1 MILMTIPE
9 AKTIVENYYQKN
21 GNNTEEECFLLTE
34 ALSFL
39 IHETNNSRYMVQL
52 GGFYY
57 YQKNYELAL
66 KYYTMAAE
74 LGNES
79 AVIGL
84 GYIWY
89 YGRTG
94 IVDYEKAY
102 KYFSKVEGD
111 PVADYKLAD
120 MYHHGY
126 YVEKNEEK
134 YKEIIEKLYDL
145 YRNTR
150 YVDQPLP
157 EICTRLAEIR
167 ENDGNKQEAVNL
179 LLEGKKM
186 LSSRIAY
193 DPFFG
198 NFSIM
203 KGLINNLYRL
213 KPLNKNK
220 FDLFDLYEVFKQ
232 PVKVSFMYKNECY
245 IIESSVEDDG
255 TIAVCFLGK
264 WYRSIDDL
272 LMQAKLNDQ
281 NITLIAWR
289 FKDFKIIA

>member
-1 MILMTIPE
+1 MTIPE

-120 MYHHGY
+120 RHTQQHI
-126 YVEKNEEK
+126 KS
-134 YKEIIEKLYDL
+134 
-145 YRNTR
+145 
-150 YVDQPLP
+150 
-157 EICTRLAEIR
+157 A
-167 ENDGNKQEAVNL
+167 
-179 LLEGKKM
+179 
-186 LSSRIAY
+186 AY
-193 DPFFG
+193 DQCECIPYF
-198 NFSIM
+198 NKKHIC
-203 KGLINNLYRL
+203 KG
-213 KPLNKNK
+213 
-220 FDLFDLYEVFKQ
+220 
-232 PVKVSFMYKNECY
+232 C
-245 IIESSVEDDG
+245 
-255 TIAVCFLGK
+255 A
-264 WYRSIDDL
+264 
-272 LMQAKLNDQ
+272 Q
-281 NITLIAWR
+281 NMLVW
-289 FKDFKIIA
+289 KS